1 MRVPVLACH
10 HHSDENLSTPLPDL
24 RFSSAEA
31 SHTLGFPLSLGGMT
45 LASLKPTL
53 VLCLFV
59 CVCVYVCVCAHV
71 VVGGRFCEMQS
82 VFSMLLVRSEAE
94 RRLCLESGIIKPFAK
109 QQLADGACFV

>member
-1 MRVPVLACH
+1 M
-10 HHSDENLSTPLPDL
+10 
-24 RFSSAEA
+24 
-31 SHTLGFPLSLGGMT
+31 
-45 LASLKPTL
+45 
-53 VLCLFV
+53 
-59 CVCVYVCVCAHV
+59 CVYVCVCAHV